1 MDSVSQFVL
10 GAAVAVAV
18 MGRKAPVWQAA
29 AVGAACGTLPD
40 LDVFIDH
47 GDAIRNMTLHRT
59 ESHALLWLT
68 LVSPLLAALFARLCR
83 QQQHFARWWVAVWLA
98 LITHPLL
105 DLTTVYG
112 TQLALPFTDRPFAI
126 GSMFIVDPLYT
137 LPLLVGMVA
146 ALAWRGERGRRWNRI
161 GLSLSCVYLL
171 WSMVAQAWVTHEVKQ
186 QLAADRDDVEQLLVT
201 PTALNTLQWRVV
213 VMREGSYQEG
223 FYSLL
228 SPHKP
233 LVLTTHDRGTAL
245 YQQLASNWY
254 VQRVAWFSRGFFAM
268 KQVNGYITITD
279 LRMGEEPDYTF
290 TFDLGP
296 LPLKEGPYK
305 PSRLAVQR
313 PPLGQALHK
322 LWSRF

>member
-1 MDSVSQFVL
+1 M
-10 GAAVAVAV
+10 
-18 MGRKAPVWQAA
+18 
-29 AVGAACGTLPD
+29 
-40 LDVFIDH
+40 
-47 GDAIRNMTLHRT
+47 
-59 ESHALLWLT
+59 
-68 LVSPLLAALFARLCR
+68 
-83 QQQHFARWWVAVWLA
+83 WLA

-126 GSMFIVDPLYT
+126 GSMFIIDPLYT

-146 ALAWRGERGRRWNRI
+146 ALAWRGERGRRWNSV
-161 GLSLSCVYLL
+161 GLSLSCAYLL

-186 QLAADRDDVEQLLVT
+186 QLAADRDDVEQLLIT
-201 PTALNTLQWRVV
+201 PTAFNTLQWRVV
-213 VMREGSYQEG
+213 VMKEGSYQEG

-233 LVLTTHDRGTAL
+233 LALTTHDRGTAL

>member
-1 MDSVSQFVL
+1 MDSVSQFAL
-10 GAAVAVAV
+10 GASVVIVV
-18 MGRKAPVWQAA
+18 MGRRVPVWQAA
-29 AVGAACGTLPD
+29 AVGVVCGTLPD

-59 ESHALLWLT
+59 ESHSLLWLT
-68 LVSPLLAALFARLCR
+68 LASPLLAALCARVCR
-83 QQQHFARWWVAVWLA
+83 QQQHFARWWGAVWLA

-137 LPLLVGMVA
+137 LPLLVGLVA
-146 ALAWRGERGRRWNRI
+146 ALALRGERGWRWNRI

-171 WSMVAQAWVTHEVKQ
+171 WSMAAQVWVTHQVKQ
-186 QLAADRDDVEQLLVT
+186 QLLAEQNEVGQLLVT

-213 VMREGSYQEG
+213 VMKEDSYQEG

-228 SPHKP
+228 SPRKW
-233 LVLTTHDRGTAL
+233 LTLTTHDRGAGL
-245 YQQLASNWY
+245 YQQLESNWY

-268 KQVNGYITITD
+268 KQVNGDVTITD
-279 LRMGEEPDYTF
+279 LRMGEEPDYAF
-290 TFDLGP
+290 TFNLGP

-305 PSRLAVQR
+305 PSRLTVQR
-313 PPLGQALHK
+313 PPLRQALHK